1 MSDAGCQSLAS
12 SIQHLTS
19 MFLRLIWVGKTKNE
33 HLRALV
39 DDYLGRLRRFARS
52 EVTEL
57 RESSAR
63 IEREGIEEESKRIIG
78 ALHRDAFIILL
89 DIEGREW
96 SSRELASEI
105 EKWQMA
111 GRKEIAFVIGGHNGV
126 SKEVASRADLRWS
139 LSRLTLTHE
148 MARVVLAE
156 QLYRAYTIIH
166 GLPYQK

>member
-1 MSDAGCQSLAS
+1 M
-12 SIQHLTS
+12 H
-19 MFLRLIWVGKTKNE
+19 LRLIWVGKTRNE
-33 HLRALV
+33 HLRALSC
-39 DDYLGRLRRFARS
+39 DYLERLGRFVRS

-63 IEREGIEEESKRIIG
+63 TDREGIEDEGKRIIG
-78 ALHRDAFIILL
+78 ALRSDAFVVLL
-89 DIEGREW
+89 DIVGREW
-96 SSRELASEI
+96 SSIELAGEI
-105 EKWQMA
+105 EKWQSG

-126 SKEVASRADLRWS
+126 SKQVLERADLRWS

-156 QLYRAYTIIH
+156 QLYRAYTIIY